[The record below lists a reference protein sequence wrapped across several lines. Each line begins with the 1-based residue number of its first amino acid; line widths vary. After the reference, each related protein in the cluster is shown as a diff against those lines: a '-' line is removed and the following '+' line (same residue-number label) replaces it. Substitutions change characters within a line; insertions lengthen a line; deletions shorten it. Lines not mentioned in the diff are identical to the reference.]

1 MLSHFHYFGLRTNIY
16 FFTQLETNIK
26 KEDYHMKDNQ
36 ASFTAMTVAY
46 MRAYHSKHATDKIF
60 DDFLAYDLIPDEKR
74 GLIEQHLIE
83 QYMVW
88 DQQLNDF
95 PYTELQSEQTITQEL
110 LRQATSRLE
119 GFFNSRA
126 RYAEDALKKAI
137 KKGVKQYVILGAGMD
152 TFAFRQPEMMEHL
165 EVFEIDHPTT
175 QEFKLH
181 RLAELGWKHPA
192 KLHFISVDFTKESLV
207 TALTSSSSYD
217 STAKTFFSWL
227 GVTYFLTRDEVFK
240 TLRYITKIAPV
251 DSTLVFDYFDTDAFI
266 PEKSSPQMQK
276 SLEYLRKIGEPMITG
291 FNPSTLGEELASLG
305 FRLHENL
312 SPVNI
317 EERYFQGRTD
327 GYHAYEHGHFAC
339 AVVK

>member
-1 MLSHFHYFGLRTNIY
+1 M
-16 FFTQLETNIK
+16 
-26 KEDYHMKDNQ
+26 KENQ
-36 ASFTAMTVAY
+36 ASFTALSVAY
-46 MRAYHSKHATDKIF
+46 MRAYHAIYDTQKIF
-60 DDFLAYDLIPDEKR
+60 DDFLAYDLIPEEKR
-74 GLIEQHLIE
+74 ALIEQHLIE
-83 QYMVW
+83 QNLPLN
-88 DQQLNDF
+88 QQLNYFKHTTLHSNDT
-95 PYTELQSEQTITQEL
+95 PISAS
-110 LRQATSRLE
+110 LRQVINNAINEQGWTAQL
-119 GFFNSRA
+119 FSRA
-126 RYAEDALKKAI
+126 RYAEDALESAI
-137 KKGVKQYVILGAGMD
+137 KQGVKQYVNLGAGMD
-152 TFAFRQPEMMEHL
+152 TFAFRRPEMLEEL
-165 EVFEIDHPTT
+165 EVFEIDHPAT

-192 KLHFISVDFTKESLV
+192 KLHFIPVDFTKESLV

-240 TLRYITKIAPV
+240 TLRDITEIAPV
-251 DSTLVFDYFDTDAFI
+251 DSTLVFDYFDTDALI